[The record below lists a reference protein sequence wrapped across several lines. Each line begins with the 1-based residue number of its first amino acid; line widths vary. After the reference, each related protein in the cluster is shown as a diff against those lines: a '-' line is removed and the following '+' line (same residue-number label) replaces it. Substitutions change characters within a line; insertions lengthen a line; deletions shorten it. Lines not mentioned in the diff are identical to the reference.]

1 MNVIRWSPRLGRGT
15 RDLVTFQD
23 EVNRLFDGF
32 LGGWQGTEGNAV
44 LAPPLDVE
52 ETAEEFVVRAD
63 LPGVSQKD
71 VKVSLMGDTLSIRGT
86 RTDERQGKSGNFRRT
101 ERSHGSFERTITFD
115 IAVKTDGVTA
125 QVRDG
130 VLEVHVPKADQAKL
144 REIEVKVAN

>member
-1 MNVIRWSPRLGRGT
+1 MNVIRWSPRPGRT

-32 LGGWQGTEGNAV
+32 LGNWQGAEASTV
-44 LAPPLDVE
+44 LAPPMDVE

-71 VKVSLMGDTLSIRGT
+71 VKVSLMGDTLTIRGS
-86 RTDERQGKSGNFRRT
+86 RTDERKAKNGNFHRT
-101 ERSHGSFERTITFD
+101 ERVHGSFERTITFGTT
-115 IAVKTDGVTA
+115 VKNDGVTA

-130 VLEVHVPKADQAKL
+130 VLEVHVPKADEAKL